1 MNQPKR
7 YTVTAALPYVNGY
20 KHIGHLAG
28 AYLPADIYV
37 RMLRSR
43 GEDVVFICGS
53 DELGTAI
60 TMQAHKE
67 NMTPQE
73 LVNKYH
79 EISKDSFEKLGISF
93 DIYHRTTAP
102 IHFETA
108 QEFFLNLY
116 NKGLFEEKTTDQYF
130 DASIQQFLADRYIK
144 GTCPS
149 CGSENAYGDQCEQC
163 GKSLDPTDLI
173 NPISVTTGQKP
184 VLKKTKNLYLSLDKY
199 EPFLKKWLL
208 EGKKGKWKPNT
219 YGQSKSWIDSGLH
232 PRSMTRD
239 GKWGVPVPLDEYK
252 ENILYVWFDAPIGY
266 ISATKQ
272 WAIDNKKSWEPYW
285 KDKDTKLVHFVGK
298 DNIVFHCIIFPI
310 MLEMHGEYILPED
323 VPANEFLNLEGQKM
337 STSRNWSLEMYEYLQ
352 DFPNNIDELRYCLI
366 ANMPENKDSDFS
378 WKDFQT
384 KNNSELVNNA
394 GNFINRVF
402 VLLHKYYNGVVP
414 QAKGCSELE
423 LFVKNQ
429 REKITAAIENYKFRE
444 ALFEVMQ
451 VTDRGNKLLTE
462 KEPWK
467 LYKTDPEATAI
478 VLYDCL
484 QLIANWTLLIEPFL
498 PNTSKLMLEKLN
510 IKEDL
515 NWSQISRQDLLKPNN
530 IISEPF
536 HLFSRIE
543 DAVIDNQI
551 AKLEQKTK
559 KVMEPKANEINVESK
574 SNITF
579 DDFVKNDLVVGT
591 ILESENVE
599 KSNKLLKFK
608 VDIGT
613 ETRTILSGVALH
625 FKAEEMIGKQV
636 LVLKNLAPRK
646 IMGIE
651 SQGMILFAE
660 SEGKLLIMSPHQT
673 AANGSSV
680 N

>member
-219 YGQSKSWIDSGLH
+219 YGQSKSWIDAGLH

-239 GKWGVPVPLDEYK
+239 GKWGVPVPLDEYN

-515 NWSQISRQDLLKPNN
+515 NWSQISRQDLLKPND

-559 KVMEPKANEINVESK
+559 KVMEPKANEINFESK

-608 VDIGT
+608 VDIGI

>member
-116 NKGLFEEKTTDQYF
+116 NKGLFEEKITDQYF

-184 VLKKTKNLYLSLDKY
+184 VLKKTKNLYLALDKY

-219 YGQSKSWIDSGLH
+219 YGQSKSWIDAGLH

-515 NWSQISRQDLLKPNN
+515 NWSQISRQDLLKPND

>member
-1 MNQPKR
+1 
-7 YTVTAALPYVNGY
+7 
-20 KHIGHLAG
+20 
-28 AYLPADIYV
+28 
-37 RMLRSR
+37 
-43 GEDVVFICGS
+43 
-53 DELGTAI
+53 
-60 TMQAHKE
+60 
-67 NMTPQE
+67 
-73 LVNKYH
+73 
-79 EISKDSFEKLGISF
+79 
-93 DIYHRTTAP
+93 
-102 IHFETA
+102 
-108 QEFFLNLY
+108 
-116 NKGLFEEKTTDQYF
+116 
-130 DASIQQFLADRYIK
+130 
-144 GTCPS
+144 
-149 CGSENAYGDQCEQC
+149 
-163 GKSLDPTDLI
+163 LDPTDLI
-173 NPISVTTGQKP
+173 NTISVTTGQKP

-208 EGKKGKWKPNT
+208 EDKKGKWKPNT
-219 YGQSKSWIDSGLH
+219 YGQSKSWIDAGLH

-252 ENILYVWFDAPIGY
+252 DNILYVWFDAPIGY

-272 WAIDNKKSWEPYW
+272 WAIDNQKSWEPYW

-352 DFPNNIDELRYCLI
+352 DFPDNIDELRYCLI
-366 ANMPENKDSDFS
+366 SNMPENKDSDFS

-423 LFVKNQ
+423 FFVKNQ
-429 REKITAAIENYKFRE
+429 KEKITTAIENYKFRE

-510 IKEDL
+510 IKVAKIRIGIVLAKMGGALQEMVKPIKL
-515 NWSQISRQDLLKPNN
+515 GLGAAFGSGKHYQSWIHIQDLVA
-530 IISEPF
+530 IF
-536 HLFSRIE
+536 QF
-543 DAVIDNQI
+543 VIQ
-551 AKLEQKTK
+551 
-559 KVMEPKANEINVESK
+559 NE
-574 SNITF
+574 
-579 DDFVKNDLVVGT
+579 
-591 ILESENVE
+591 
-599 KSNKLLKFK
+599 
-608 VDIGT
+608 
-613 ETRTILSGVALH
+613 LSGVFNGVAPYPVTNAELTKAIAKTLGKPLFLPNIPKFVMKIILGEMHQILFSSQHVSCRKLLDLKYQFQFASIDKALH
-625 FKAEEMIGKQV
+625 N
-636 LVLKNLAPRK
+636 LLK
-646 IMGIE
+646 
-651 SQGMILFAE
+651 
-660 SEGKLLIMSPHQT
+660 
-673 AANGSSV
+673 
-680 N
+680 

>member
-149 CGSENAYGDQCEQC
+149 CASENAYGDQCEQC

-173 NPISVTTGQKP
+173 NPVSVTTGQKP

-208 EGKKGKWKPNT
+208 EDKKGKWKPNT
-219 YGQSKSWIDSGLH
+219 YGQSKSWIDAGLH

-272 WAIDNKKSWEPYW
+272 WAIDNQKSWEPYW

-366 ANMPENKDSDFS
+366 SNMPENKDSDFS

-515 NWSQISRQDLLKPNN
+515 NWSQISRQDLLKPND

>member
-116 NKGLFEEKTTDQYF
+116 NKGLFEEKITDQYF

-515 NWSQISRQDLLKPNN
+515 NWSQISRQDLLKPND

>member
-116 NKGLFEEKTTDQYF
+116 NKGLFEEKITDQYF

-515 NWSQISRQDLLKPNN
+515 NWSQISRQDLLKPND

-660 SEGKLLIMSPHQT
+660 SEGKLLVMSPHQT